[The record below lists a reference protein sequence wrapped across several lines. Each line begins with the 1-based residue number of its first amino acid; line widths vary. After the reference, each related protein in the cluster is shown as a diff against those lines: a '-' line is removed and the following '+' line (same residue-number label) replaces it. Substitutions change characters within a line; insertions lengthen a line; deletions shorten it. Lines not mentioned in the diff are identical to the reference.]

1 MFRKIFPKEQKGKAS
16 QEAPD
21 NQTAPGI
28 TQPVTQQHPLSHQR
42 LFFASP
48 SGSSTRPT
56 TIKKFPRSSIRILGH
71 RKTVTVPP
79 HLNIPKGSYAA
90 ATAALVDARQDRASG
105 ITTIRHSASRED
117 R

>member
-1 MFRKIFPKEQKGKAS
+1 MFRKIFPKERKGKAS
-16 QEAPD
+16 HEAAD
-21 NQTAPGI
+21 DEAAQGR
-28 TQPVTQQHPLSHQR
+28 TQPATQHPLSHQP
-42 LFFASP
+42 LSSTGP

-56 TIKKFPRSSIRILGH
+56 TIKKFPCSSIRILGH

-79 HLNIPKGSYAA
+79 NLNIPKESYAA

-105 ITTIRHSASRED
+105 ITTLRHSASRED